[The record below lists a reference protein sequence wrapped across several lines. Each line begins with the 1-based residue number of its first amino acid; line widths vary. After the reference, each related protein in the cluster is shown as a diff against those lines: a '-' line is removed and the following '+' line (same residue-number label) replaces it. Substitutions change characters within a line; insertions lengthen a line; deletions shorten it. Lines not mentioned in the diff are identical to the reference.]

1 MKKLHDKYVLL
12 PADKASNNV
21 VVICN
26 EHYIEVIMKELN
38 NIMGS
43 KSTYQYVTD
52 NPTNIINRHIKYM
65 KEINVAVPSKIWR
78 NCLVYR
84 LVA

>member
-1 MKKLHDKYVLL
+1 
-12 PADKASNNV
+12 
-21 VVICN
+21 
-26 EHYIEVIMKELN
+26 MKELN

-65 KEINVAVPSKIWR
+65 KEINVVVPSKIWR

>member
-1 MKKLHDKYVLL
+1 MCLIRESDSDIV

-21 VVICN
+21 VVICKK
-26 EHYIEVIMKELN
+26 HYIEVIMKELN

-65 KEINVAVPSKIWR
+65 RDKCGSFVKYGGTALSI
-78 NCLVYR
+78 